1 MQTSQFML
9 LSANV
14 GEHYTIPTM
23 ATVGG
28 KDLKIA
34 LISHQIGDACDIA
47 WAQLLNSWKFKG

>member
-1 MQTSQFML
+1 ML